1 MRRNRLFDLCVFALV
16 VVLNGCSSGG
26 GGASVKN
33 VPDEGVLRDSGFELP
48 EMAKEVEEF
57 FEIQGDVSLDE
68 GVMDLEDAFEAE
80 DVVGVDD
87 GAIEVYSDETSG
99 DLIPD
104 IPYDGP
110 IPPDA
115 LPFEFTRED
124 RGEPLSKEEVE
135 EATRSILKFFK
146 ETDFFKYLL
155 RTSHGVDASTGKP
168 DFLNFWN
175 DVVAVK
181 EGDRVTFVQS
191 GVDHNMWIPSSKL
204 LSSAMGFYLLTGD
217 FYAGKVAEQ
226 YCKGL
231 VATMKGMVYDQNDK
245 NPYLMAR
252 NVMTFD
258 HEFVMDYAR
267 WRDDERKKAVRYSS
281 QFYPYVE
288 WNAQRFKYP
297 NNPYWGEVWVTNM
310 RSKDDVCHIVRMTTF
325 LPYVVENAKD
335 EFVRNACS
343 EALEYMK
350 GFNKDIVDSGYYIR
364 TKDPYGNAYIIPDQ
378 DLGSYVW
385 YVALDERNECPA
397 RLASDMIAYGERKTN
412 FCGTGTGSIY
422 DQIAVITHYYN
433 YAIIWN
439 FHMAALGNALVH
451 AQLGDAYPLLEGLA
465 IRADAYVHPS
475 LDEPGAKDKNWE
487 ADVAE
492 FLLQSASLG
501 LPLTS
506 EEARLIQKVWIKT
519 VEAFGAFERWDLWS
533 EDVPDGNYPA
543 NGGFRPQR
551 PDGGVDIESVALIFE
566 YCASPFR
573 NPTGAKFVDC
583 DIVKNPSRW

>member
-1 MRRNRLFDLCVFALV
+1 MCRNRFFHVSVLVLTIAL
-16 VVLNGCSSGG
+16 NSCGSEG
-26 GGASVKN
+26 GGAKVKD
-33 VPDEGVLRDSGFELP
+33 VSEEGIDGDSGLELLEEMKEIGEVLEVQGEVAWDEGLAHTEDGLG
-48 EMAKEVEEF
+48 K
-57 FEIQGDVSLDE
+57 DE
-68 GVMDLEDAFEAE
+68 
-80 DVVGVDD
+80 VGVLDD
-87 GAIEVYSDETSG
+87 VGEDLYFDEISN

-104 IPYDGP
+104 IPYEGP
-110 IPPDA
+110 IPPNA

-124 RGEPLSKEEVE
+124 RGEPLSEEEVE
-135 EATRSILKFFK
+135 QATRRILKFFK
-146 ETDFFKYLL
+146 EVNYFKYML

-168 DFLNFWN
+168 DFLNYWS
-175 DVVAVK
+175 DVEAEK
-181 EGDRVTFVQS
+181 EGDKVTFVQS
-191 GVDHNMWIPSSKL
+191 GWDHNMWIPSSKI
-204 LSSAMGFYLLTGD
+204 LSSAIGFYLLTQD

-231 VATMKGMVYDQNDK
+231 VATMKGMVYDENDQ

-258 HEFVMDYAR
+258 HEFVLDYER
-267 WRDDERKKAVRYSS
+267 WRDDGRKKAVRYSS

-288 WNAQRFKYP
+288 WNAQRFMYP

-325 LPYVVENAKD
+325 LPYLVRDAQD
-335 EFVRNACS
+335 DFVREACS
-343 EALEYMK
+343 EAYQYMI

-364 TKDPYGNAYIIPDQ
+364 TKDPEGNAYIIPDQ

-397 RLASDMIAYGERKTN
+397 RLASDMIAYGQRKTN

-422 DQIAVITHYYN
+422 DQVAVITHYYN

-475 LDEPGAKDKNWE
+475 PDEPGPKHKNWE

-519 VEAFGAFERWDLWS
+519 VEAFETFERWDLWS
-533 EDVPDGNYPA
+533 EDVPDGRYSSR
-543 NGGFRPQR
+543 GGFRPTR
-551 PDGGVDIESVALIFE
+551 PDGGVGIASVALIFE
-566 YCASPFR
+566 YCASPFK
-573 NPTGAKFVDC
+573 NPTGARFIDC
-583 DIVKNPSRW
+583 DIVKDPSSW